1 MVEQPALQV
10 LQSIPE
16 SWGLDIFT
24 TLILWVR
31 KVQEGYITALEYAVG
46 NGQAKDSELRDLWP
60 GFLSQG

>member
-1 MVEQPALQV
+1 
-10 LQSIPE
+10 
-16 SWGLDIFT
+16 LDIFT

-31 KVQEGYITALEYAVG
+31 KVQEGYITALEHAVG